1 MGKTGLGLKNKKEE
15 GQQSL
20 LPSLSLSLSGP
31 EQTLWAIQP
40 DADGITWR
48 MAATIMVVAARYHLN
63 VAVDDSDL
71 LMVA

>member
-1 MGKTGLGLKNKKEE
+1 MGKTGLGLKNKKKEGRKG

-48 MAATIMVVAARYHLN
+48 MAATIMAVAERYHLWRCHGR
-63 VAVDDSDL
+63 
-71 LMVA
+71 